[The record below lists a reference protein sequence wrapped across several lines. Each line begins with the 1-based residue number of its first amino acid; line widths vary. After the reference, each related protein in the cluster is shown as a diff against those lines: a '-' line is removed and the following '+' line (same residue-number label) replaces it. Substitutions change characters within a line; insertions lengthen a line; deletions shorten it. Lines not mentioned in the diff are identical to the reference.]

1 MHSQAAM
8 GSSLLPVMHL
18 LPIAPSSYV
27 SRSIEPQSSSYA
39 QQSSDS
45 QAYSSSVYIY
55 RWSLENGPEEKRRM
69 NLESPK
75 QK

>member
-1 MHSQAAM
+1 MHIQAAM

-45 QAYSSSVYIY
+45 QVYSSSVFID
-55 RWSLENGPEEKRRM
+55 GA
-69 NLESPK
+69 
-75 QK
+75 